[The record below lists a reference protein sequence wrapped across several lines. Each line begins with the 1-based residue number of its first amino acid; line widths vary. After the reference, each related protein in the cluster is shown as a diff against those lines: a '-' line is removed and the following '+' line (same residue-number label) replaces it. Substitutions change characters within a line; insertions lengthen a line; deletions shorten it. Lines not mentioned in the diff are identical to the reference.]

1 MIKPKL
7 TDFTDFVEKPKPVIF
22 KTRYQ
27 IQQGI
32 NFYMN
37 IALFLIILLGGL
49 VLFYRGK
56 GKSEREKKAK
66 HKLSELESYMNDYI
80 IHNMLK
86 Q

>member
-1 MIKPKL
+1 
-7 TDFTDFVEKPKPVIF
+7 
-22 KTRYQ
+22 
-27 IQQGI
+27 
-32 NFYMN
+32 MN

-56 GKSEREKKAK
+56 EKSEREKKAK